1 MITRNV
7 VMTTTPIVLNTLSS
21 DVQLLNGANDLVIG
35 LTKECA
41 NPEGYTLSNIVESL
55 HTTTQRNPDHE
66 ALSEYCESKIVD
78 KFKDTFNKIRQNV
91 IPACDILET
100 EIKKSGSLATI
111 EDLIFA
117 KLLVDY
123 QYVPTSLLSCSLL
136 TENSD
141 SVYQRGVSFDT
152 SNLTNLGNWPGRSYD
167 DIVKL
172 INVVKHYPELAGV
185 INNPDTVMGAWKALG
200 HPVDWLKTY
209 GEYLDIGKVNL
220 SFKDLSKLIVLTLIV
235 SRLVSQDDPL
245 EGVTGIT
252 LENYRSKLKHARNF
266 LTALLSE
273 TITRWQ
279 KKLSSGMFID
289 DNVVYEKCT
298 ETESLFFGEKVLS
311 GTVTVLYNDSISNLF
326 YQDEKHNFSDTI
338 LGILFSAQTKRTP
351 PKDQFIDNLDFYNS
365 QAQEYRV
372 ALTVAVNTNFQ
383 GRITK
388 ACQEAIYKI
397 AQTPEWQA
405 CAKVAYPDYLDMTKA
420 LEKRVQALGGFGPW
434 LRDKAMIA
442 RVVDGE
448 IKLANSHVG
457 GFMARVF
464 GLPLAEKILLEG
476 VKGDKCATVAEQRE
490 VLTKSVINVIVRSL
504 LLAKKPAV

>member
-1 MITRNV
+1 MINRKV
-7 VMTTTPIVLNTLSS
+7 VMTTTPIVLNTLSAE
-21 DVQLLNGANDLVIG
+21 VRLLDQANDLVVG

-41 NPEGYTLSNIVESL
+41 NPQGYTLNNVVEQL
-55 HTTTQRNPDHE
+55 PQTTQRNPDYD
-66 ALSEYCESKIVD
+66 ALSEYCESKIVA

-91 IPACDILET
+91 IPACDILEA
-100 EIKKSGSLATI
+100 EIKKSGSLASI

-136 TENSD
+136 TEND
-141 SVYQRGVSFDT
+141 NSVYQRGVVFDT
-152 SNLTNLGNWPGRSYD
+152 RNITELGTWPTLGYD
-167 DIVKL
+167 EIVKL

-185 INNPDTVMGAWKALG
+185 INNPETVLGAWKSLS

-209 GEYLDIGKVNL
+209 SENLDIAKVNL
-220 SFKDLSKLIVLTLIV
+220 PFKDLSKLIVLTLIV

-245 EGVTGIT
+245 DGVTGIT
-252 LENYRSKLKHARNF
+252 LDDYRNKLGHTRNF

-273 TITRWQ
+273 TISRWQ

-289 DNVVYEKCT
+289 DKIVYEKCT

-311 GTVTVLYNDSISNLF
+311 GTVTVLYNDTISNLF
-326 YQDEKHNFSDTI
+326 YQDEQHNFSDTI
-338 LGILFSAQTKRTP
+338 LGILFSAQTRRTP
-351 PKDQFIDNLDFYNS
+351 PKDQFIDNLDFYTS
-365 QAQEYRV
+365 QAQEYRM
-372 ALTVAVNTNFQ
+372 ALTLAVNTNFQ
-383 GRITK
+383 ARINK
-388 ACQEAIYKI
+388 ACQEAIYQI

-405 CAKVAYPDYLDMTKA
+405 TAKAYYPDTLDMTKA
-420 LEKRVQALGGFGPW
+420 LEKRVQTLGGFGPW

-457 GFMARVF
+457 GFIARVF

-504 LLAKKPAV
+504 LLAKQPAV